1 MKKEDKIEQKIN
13 LLNIEMELGK
23 AAFITSITVLAFAA
37 TIMQIEPQNSFE
49 SISTG
54 IIIILSASLFLILFF
69 IGYRQM
75 VNVEKTKNI
84 LKKKIEMTDLEN

>member
-1 MKKEDKIEQKIN
+1 
-13 LLNIEMELGK
+13 MELGK
-23 AAFITSITVLAFAA
+23 AAFISSLTVLAFAA

>member
-1 MKKEDKIEQKIN
+1 
-13 LLNIEMELGK
+13 MELGK
-23 AAFITSITVLAFAA
+23 AAFISSLTVLAFAA

-49 SISTG
+49 SIAKG

>member
-23 AAFITSITVLAFAA
+23 AAFISSLTVLAFAA

-49 SISTG
+49 SIAKG

>member
-49 SISTG
+49 SIAKG